1 MSSDRG
7 RLVVISGPTA
17 SGKSTLWKRLVT
29 HPGLDFSVSATTR
42 PRREGEVVG
51 KDYYFLGAEEF
62 SQLVQDGAFLEY
74 ATVHGQSYGTLRA
87 EVEKSL
93 HAGRDILLEIDVRG
107 AEQLADCGLPMISI
121 FVQPPSL
128 EVLRQRLFV
137 RGTEDEKERERRLA
151 IVVEEMKSAPFYD
164 FVVVN
169 DDLARMVQE
178 VENILGLEVSA

>member
-1 MSSDRG
+1 MSSNHG
-7 RLVVISGPTA
+7 RLVAISGPTA
-17 SGKSTLWKRLVT
+17 SGKSTLWKRLVA
-29 HPGLDFSVSATTR
+29 HPSLDFSVSATTR
-42 PRREGEVVG
+42 LRREGEVDK

-62 SQLVQDGAFLEY
+62 SQLVKDGAFLEY
-74 ATVHGQSYGTLRA
+74 AIVHGQSYGTLRA

-93 HAGRDILLEIDVRG
+93 HAGRDILLEIDVQG

-128 EVLRQRLFV
+128 EVLRQRLV
-137 RGTEDEKERERRLA
+137 ARGTEDEKERERRLA

-169 DDLARMVQE
+169 DDLDRMVQE
-178 VENILGLEVSA
+178 VESILGLEVSA